1 MKGINARLA
10 GSLLSVLGLV
20 LLTLG
25 ASGNSQAAPLSA
37 SPHMPAQQT
46 SDLPEGMA
54 GVTWQLESMQII
66 PPQVSYPLQNGVVMT
81 VIFDGQGNLSG
92 SGACNDY
99 FAGYTAGPD
108 QTITIGPIGSTQKAC
123 AEDLMNLDRDYFVTL
138 QRANKY
144 AILQGHLS
152 LTTDNGT
159 GILNY
164 ISSTP
169 PTSPGMPTTGNG
181 TQPIP
186 VLFALALGLCLA
198 AVGMVVN
205 YRRREYRALRIKTRK

>member
-1 MKGINARLA
+1 
-10 GSLLSVLGLV
+10 
-20 LLTLG
+20 

-37 SPHMPAQQT
+37 SANMPALQT

-92 SGACNDY
+92 SVACNDY

-138 QRANKY
+138 QRASKY

-152 LTTDNGT
+152 LT
-159 GILNY
+159 
-164 ISSTP
+164 
-169 PTSPGMPTTGNG
+169 
-181 TQPIP
+181 
-186 VLFALALGLCLA
+186 
-198 AVGMVVN
+198 
-205 YRRREYRALRIKTRK
+205 